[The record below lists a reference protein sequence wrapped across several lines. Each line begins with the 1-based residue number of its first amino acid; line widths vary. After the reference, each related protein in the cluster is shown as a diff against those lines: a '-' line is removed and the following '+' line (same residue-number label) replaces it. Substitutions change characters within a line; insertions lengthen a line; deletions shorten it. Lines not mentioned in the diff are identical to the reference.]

1 MNRILVIGKSGQL
14 ARSLQV
20 SSSGNPSL
28 VFTSKEELDISDK
41 ESVRARFLSLKPDV
55 VINCAGYT
63 NVELAE
69 EQVEEAEKVNFVG
82 IKNIVDTCNLFKT
95 KLYHISTDYVFNGE
109 KTKPYIETD
118 DCCPLNM
125 YGKTKAKGDEYVL
138 QNCENYIIIR
148 TAWLYSPFGN
158 NFLKTVLRKL
168 ESEGELNV
176 VADQIGS
183 PTSAVSLAEFILW
196 LTEKGNLNN
205 KLINFTDVGCGSWFD
220 MAQLIG
226 EQLTQYTKE
235 TYKVNK
241 IETSTL
247 LLKANRPFYSVL
259 STDYLD
265 SINYTQRYTW
275 QETLQQHV
283 KDILNSRNKNDYS
296 STSA

>member
-14 ARSLQV
+14 ASSLQV
-20 SSSGNPSL
+20 SNSGNPSL
-28 VFTSKEELDISDK
+28 VFMSKEELDISDK

-125 YGKTKAKGDEYVL
+125 YGKTKVKGDEYVQ

-158 NFLKTVLRKL
+158 NFLKAILNKL
-168 ESEGELNV
+168 EQENELHV

-183 PTSAVSLAEFILW
+183 PTSAVSLAEFVLW
-196 LTEKGNLNN
+196 AIDKEFLKNLV
-205 KLINFTDVGCGSWFD
+205 INFTDIGSGTWFD
-220 MAQLIG
+220 MAKVIR
-226 EQLTQYTKE
+226 EQLTQFTNK

-241 IETSTL
+241 IDTSS
-247 LLKANRPFYSVL
+247 LKL
-259 STDYLD
+259 
-265 SINYTQRYTW
+265 
-275 QETLQQHV
+275 
-283 KDILNSRNKNDYS
+283 
-296 STSA
+296 